1 MHRYSLR
8 TLLILMAIGPPM
20 LAVAWA
26 VGAKALVEY
35 RQRQQPNPVLR
46 RMDLA
51 LQNYSGDAI
60 WLKLPD
66 GRPAYMAG
74 IPLRRQPDDSADE

>member
-1 MHRYSLR
+1 MRYRLR
-8 TLLILMAIGPPM
+8 TLLILLAAGPPM
-20 LAVAWA
+20 LAGAWIS
-26 VGAKALVEY
+26 GAKAIVEY
-35 RQRQQPNPVLR
+35 RQRRQLGPVPKQMR
-46 RMDLA
+46 LA

-74 IPLRRQPDDSADE
+74 IPQQRQPDDSTDD